1 MLSSF
6 ISDTEK
12 ADPFQLYVQLLNEY
26 IHFFFPSDNP
36 LHSASSASS
45 TTTASP
51 FGHTPQTP
59 QKTPYNKSSRIAST
73 PQSPPSFLHSP
84 SSVSPYRRTPSSY
97 SSPSKSYS
105 RGNHFFFLSS
115 SIHHHPASPSLFSL
129 RATRK
134 CLQSFQE
141 ILVSADRVLATSK
154 RPIGWHIR
162 K

>member
-59 QKTPYNKSSRIAST
+59 QKTPYNTSSRTAST

-97 SSPSKSYS
+97 SSPSKSPYS
-105 RGNHFFFLSS
+105 RGTSFFFHSPIRSNPLCSLSLS
-115 SIHHHPASPSLFSL
+115 LSQGNSQVPSIFPRNS
-129 RATRK
+129 
-134 CLQSFQE
+134 C
-141 ILVSADRVLATSK
+141 
-154 RPIGWHIR
+154 
-162 K
+162 